1 MHLKRNRAIDR
12 KVSIVF
18 SEPNMVS
25 ISILQSFDGL
35 TCSALAFEHDQG
47 PRDAGYTFGR
57 H

>member
-47 PRDAGYTFGR
+47 PRDAGYAFGR